1 MWKDYVARN
10 ELEID
15 DQFEITALLGNDFE
29 PDEETEIVEV
39 EQFVASAD
47 SVATFR
53 ASLMSTF
60 FRNLFRNV

>member
-1 MWKDYVARN
+1 MWKDSVART

-39 EQFVASAD
+39 QEFPASVD
-47 SVATFR
+47 SIATFR
-53 ASLMSTF
+53 VSLMSTF